1 MPRPTNTSDRRAQII
16 DALIAVMATQGYDGA
31 SIGDIA
37 RHAGLAPGLVH
48 YHFDSKLEILVEA
61 VRTIA
66 ARHEAALDARTAG
79 TPVRQRAG
87 ESVRER
93 LDDAPVRE
101 RDPVRERH
109 DAPVRERDPV
119 RERLDAPVREREA
132 VRELVAFIDVHLGL
146 GAHAAPDLLACWVLV
161 VAEALREK
169 RVRTEVERVLA
180 SLRARVVDILERGN
194 AAKVFACADV
204 PAAAA
209 ALIAIIQGYFAVAA
223 TARDVIPSGSAAR
236 STIRMMEAL
245 VGARLIP
252 GLARRPTSRK
262 RRAR

>member
-79 TPVRQRAG
+79 A
-87 ESVRER
+87 
-93 LDDAPVRE
+93 
-101 RDPVRERH
+101 
-109 DAPVRERDPV
+109 PV
-119 RERLDAPVREREA
+119 RERLDAPVRGRDP

>member
-66 ARHEAALDARTAG
+66 ARHEAALDARTASA
-79 TPVRQRAG
+79 P
-87 ESVRER
+87 VRER
-93 LDDAPVRE
+93 LDDPVRG
-101 RDPVRERH
+101 
-109 DAPVRERDPV
+109 RDPV
-119 RERLDAPVREREA
+119 RERLDAPVRGRDP

>member
-79 TPVRQRAG
+79 AP
-87 ESVRER
+87 VRER
-93 LDDAPVRE
+93 LDAPVRG
-101 RDPVRERH
+101 
-109 DAPVRERDPV
+109 RDPV
-119 RERLDAPVREREA
+119 RERLDAPVRGRDP

>member
-1 MPRPTNTSDRRAQII
+1 MPRPSNTSDRRAQII

-48 YHFDSKLEILVEA
+48 YHFSSKLEILVEA

-66 ARHEAALDARTAG
+66 ARHEAALDARSAG
-79 TPVRQRAG
+79 G
-87 ESVRER
+87 SVRER
-93 LDDAPVRE
+93 AGDSVRE
-101 RDPVRERH
+101 RDP
-109 DAPVRERDPV
+109 
-119 RERLDAPVREREA
+119 

-209 ALIAIIQGYFAVAA
+209 ALIAIVQGYFAVAA

-236 STIRMMEAL
+236 STIRMMEGL
-245 VGARLIP
+245 VGARLVP
-252 GLARRPTSRK
+252 GLARKRTTK
-262 RRAR
+262 TRRAR

>member
-79 TPVRQRAG
+79 AP
-87 ESVRER
+87 VRER
-93 LDDAPVRE
+93 LDAPVRG
-101 RDPVRERH
+101 
-109 DAPVRERDPV
+109 RDPV
-119 RERLDAPVREREA
+119 RERLDAPVRGRDPVRERLDA
-132 VRELVAFIDVHLGL
+132 PVRGRDPVRELVAFIDVHLGL

>member
-1 MPRPTNTSDRRAQII
+1 MPRPSNTSDRRAQII

-48 YHFDSKLEILVEA
+48 YHFSSKLEILVEA

-66 ARHEAALDARTAG
+66 ARHEAALDARSAG
-79 TPVRQRAG
+79 G
-87 ESVRER
+87 SVRER
-93 LDDAPVRE
+93 AGDSVRERAGDSVRE
-101 RDPVRERH
+101 RDP
-109 DAPVRERDPV
+109 
-119 RERLDAPVREREA
+119 

-169 RVRTEVERVLA
+169 RVRTEVERVLT

-209 ALIAIIQGYFAVAA
+209 ALIAIVQGYFAVAA

-236 STIRMMEAL
+236 STIRMMEGL
-245 VGARLIP
+245 VGARLVP
-252 GLARRPTSRK
+252 GLARKRTTK
-262 RRAR
+262 TRRAR